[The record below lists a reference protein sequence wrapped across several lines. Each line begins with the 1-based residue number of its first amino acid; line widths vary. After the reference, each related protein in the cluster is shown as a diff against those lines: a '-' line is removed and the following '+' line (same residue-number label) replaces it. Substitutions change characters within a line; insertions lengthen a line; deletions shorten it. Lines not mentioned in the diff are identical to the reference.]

1 MKFIRFFSFFF
12 ISSIIFSGCS
22 TESDLDLR
30 DKISQTDGYSNG
42 DYVLSIEDQA
52 NTSSVLDEIPKID
65 IFSNNTPI
73 LCVGVQSDAS
83 PALSELPNFKSIMK
97 KLDNLPYIKLG
108 DKIEFELPPEVKES
122 KIKVYDRI
130 LFNNG
135 SDKYSTNVIN
145 IIDVDLADK
154 KVSFNLDENKAAFLS
169 SDLND
174 YAFGAIIRGF
184 SFSLEING
192 QKYLYAFALRTDAS

>member
-1 MKFIRFFSFFF
+1 M
-12 ISSIIFSGCS
+12 
-22 TESDLDLR
+22 
-30 DKISQTDGYSNG
+30 
-42 DYVLSIEDQA
+42 SIEDQA